1 MKRGISVIIC
11 CYNSAWIIRRTL
23 QALKEQRLPTGFP
36 YEVLLVDN
44 GCTDET
50 VAIATETMKNGG
62 VDFRIITEN
71 TPGLANAR
79 RRGVKE
85 VKYEYVI
92 FCDDDNILCPDYV
105 FSMVGIFDEKPEVGA
120 AGGKG
125 VAEFETEPAEIIKEH
140 IECYAVGSQ
149 KEHEDWLFGAGLAL
163 RTLEVRDVYQ
173 NQRCVLMGRKGSELL
188 SGDDSEL
195 VLSMVLRGYKICA
208 MDGIWYTHV
217 LKAERLTEEYFNRL
231 YAGLVL
237 PFPVFDVMR
246 AAIYDRKFTCAIR
259 DFLYYYKRAAK
270 YRILFWKPNAY
281 HKRRE
286 AYEKMKPFRYWGI
299 FQLYRIF
306 RQWKRIKKRRTALTI
321 GQ

>member
-1 MKRGISVIIC
+1 M
-11 CYNSAWIIRRTL
+11 IRRTL

-125 VAEFETEPAEIIKEH
+125 VAEFKTEPAEIIKEH

-149 KEHEDWLFGAGLAL
+149 MEHEDWLFGAGLAL
-163 RTLEVRDVYQ
+163 RTAVVRDVYD
-173 NQRCVLMGRKGSELL
+173 NQKCYLMGRKGGELL

-195 VLSMVLRGYKICA
+195 VLSVVLRGYKVYPTDA
-208 MDGIWYTHV
+208 VFYTHV
-217 LKAERLTEEYFNRL
+217 LKANRLTEEYYKRL
-231 YAGLVL
+231 YKGIAIS
-237 PFPVFDVMR
+237 FPVLGVMR
-246 AAIYDRKFTCAIR
+246 SVIYDRGFYDAIR
-259 DFLYYYKRAAK
+259 GYIESYGNYFK
-270 YRILFWKPNAY
+270 YSVLRQSPNSDKIREKAYDEILQ
-281 HKRRE
+281 
-286 AYEKMKPFRYWGI
+286 FRYWG
-299 FQLYRIF
+299 FF
-306 RQWKRIKKRRTALTI
+306 RLFVVYYQWNRIKRQQNNVVKGRI
-321 GQ
+321 SK